1 MDESKSVDL
10 ATAEA
15 PPAPQGATGAGSAA
29 AYDVAAK
36 ADKVGGKAEDAKPH
50 DAPATWKRS
59 TVVPNATRLMV
70 GEHEE
75 LALRTMQ
82 SRVTID
88 GFRARVL
95 IDYVYENNTDRQLE
109 ATAGVLRAISQGPV
123 DQQRVLT
130 AIAESAVTVCD
141 GGTTANSG
149 CLATNARTCSPFSG
163 GSIEQ
168 VI

>member
-1 MDESKSVDL
+1 MEVPVRRALSATLIVALLSPACKMKSAAMDESKSVDL

-95 IDYVYENNTDRQLE
+95 
-109 ATAGVLRAISQGPV
+109 
-123 DQQRVLT
+123 
-130 AIAESAVTVCD
+130 
-141 GGTTANSG
+141 
-149 CLATNARTCSPFSG
+149 
-163 GSIEQ
+163 
-168 VI
+168 